1 MDDNIIN
8 QEVNSTSVVNEEN
21 LFDLVENNLND
32 SEKIDAPAYSY
43 WRSVIK
49 SFFRNPGNI
58 ICISLFLIVVLLA
71 YIQPAIS
78 GYTRFENIEATAD
91 QFIKPFVTKDGV
103 FYIFGT
109 DKFSDDL
116 WDFSWK
122 GTQFSLNIAFLATII
137 DMTLGIIVGALWG
150 YSKFF
155 DKIFTELYNI
165 IANVPSLVVTIIILY
180 SLGTTF
186 WNMIIA
192 MTCTAWLGIGYS
204 FRTQVI
210 IIRDR
215 DYNLASRCLG
225 TGTFRMITHNI
236 LPFLVSIIV
245 TYVSNYL
252 PSFIGYEV
260 FLSFIGIGFT
270 KEIPS
275 LGSAI
280 DVGKEFMLLPDK
292 AHVFWIPVAISAIVT
307 ITLYVAGQGL
317 ADASDPRNHR

>member
-1 MDDNIIN
+1 MEDNILN
-8 QEVNSTSVVNEEN
+8 QEVITPVNEDE
-21 LFDLVENNLND
+21 LFVIIDNNLND

-43 WRSVIK
+43 WRSVLK
-49 SFFRNPGNI
+49 SFFNKPGNI
-58 ICISLFLIVVLLA
+58 VCLALFLLVVLLA
-71 YIQPAIS
+71 YIQPLIS
-78 GYTRFENIEATAD
+78 GYTRFENIDDLESV
-91 QFIKPFVTKDGV
+91 FLPPFTDGH
-103 FYIFGT
+103 IFGT
-109 DKFSDDL
+109 DGFSDDL
-116 WDFSWK
+116 WDFTWK

-270 KEIPS
+270 KEYPS

-280 DVGKEFMLLPDK
+280 DVGKQYMLLPDK
-292 AHVFWIPVAISAIVT
+292 AHVFWIPVAISAVVT

-317 ADASDPRNHR
+317 ADASDPSNHR

>member
-1 MDDNIIN
+1 MEDNILNPEVISASVEN
-8 QEVNSTSVVNEEN
+8 QDD

-49 SFFRNPGNI
+49 SFINNPGNI
-58 ICISLFLIVVLLA
+58 ICIALFLIVLLFA
-71 YIQPAIS
+71 YIQPLVS
-78 GYTRFENIEATAD
+78 DYVRFENIGEVSP
-91 QFIKPFVTKDGV
+91 FIKPFKEG
-103 FYIFGT
+103 FIFGT
-109 DKFSDDL
+109 DEQGDSL
-116 WDFSWK
+116 WDFTWK
-122 GTQFSLNIAFLATII
+122 GTQFSLNIAFLATVI
-137 DMTLGIIVGALWG
+137 DMVLGIIVGALWG

>member
-1 MDDNIIN
+1 MNDQVLNHKL
-8 QEVNSTSVVNEEN
+8 NSEPVINEE
-21 LFDLVENNLND
+21 LFVLVENNSND

-43 WRSVIK
+43 WKSVLR
-49 SFFRNPGNI
+49 SFFRNKVNI
-58 ICISLFLIVVLLA
+58 IALVLLIIVIGMA
-71 YIQPAIS
+71 YIQPLIS
-78 GYTRFENIEATAD
+78 GYERGDGILD
-91 QFIKPFVTKDGV
+91 GPSYLPPFQSWEH
-103 FYIFGT
+103 IWGT
-109 DKFSDDL
+109 DKAGDDL
-116 WDFSWK
+116 FDFTWK
-122 GTQFSLNIAFLATII
+122 GTQFSLSIAFIATAI
-137 DMTLGIIVGALWG
+137 DMTLGILVGALWG

-165 IANVPSLVVTIIILY
+165 IANVPSLIITIIILY
-180 SLGTTF
+180 SLGNSF

-192 MTCTAWLGIGYS
+192 MTCTGWLGIGYS

-225 TGTFRMITHNI
+225 TNTFRMITHNI

-260 FLSFIGIGFT
+260 TLSFIGIGFDAT
-270 KEIPS
+270 TPS
-275 LGSAI
+275 LGAHISSTSWMI
-280 DVGKEFMLLPDK
+280 TTKESY
-292 AHVFWIPVAISAIVT
+292 VFWIPVAISAIVT
-307 ITLYVAGQGL
+307 ITLYIVGQGL